1 MTLEETG
8 STALGPAVITA
19 VGLAGEGAPGSTVI
33 LCTDGLANIGLGAL
47 DEAKTEEQL
56 LQIEKFY
63 EAIGEYAKTK
73 GVTINIISIKG
84 DQSNIDSLSKLS
96 ELTGG
101 EVELVDPKD
110 LIGNFSNILSIQTIA
125 TNVTVKV
132 KLHKGLEFRNQD
144 PIHLSDDKTILARN
158 LGNVNEETEVT
169 FEYRMKSVKELINM
183 VDLDMTKL
191 LSLPFQS
198 QITYTALDGSRC
210 VRVITNTL
218 EISSD
223 KEELE
228 KKADFSVLGLNA
240 V

>member
-1 MTLEETG
+1 
-8 STALGPAVITA
+8 
-19 VGLAGEGAPGSTVI
+19 
-33 LCTDGLANIGLGAL
+33 
-47 DEAKTEEQL
+47 
-56 LQIEKFY
+56 
-63 EAIGEYAKTK
+63 
-73 GVTINIISIKG
+73 
-84 DQSNIDSLSKLS
+84 LSKVS

-144 PIHLSDDKTILARN
+144 PINLSDDKTILARN

-169 FEYRMKSVKELINM
+169 FEYRMKSVKELIKM

-191 LSLPFQS
+191 KSLPFQS

>member
-1 MTLEETG
+1 
-8 STALGPAVITA
+8 
-19 VGLAGEGAPGSTVI
+19 
-33 LCTDGLANIGLGAL
+33 
-47 DEAKTEEQL
+47 
-56 LQIEKFY
+56 
-63 EAIGEYAKTK
+63 
-73 GVTINIISIKG
+73 
-84 DQSNIDSLSKLS
+84 LSKLS

-110 LIGNFSNILSIQTIA
+110 LIGNFSNILGIQTIA

-144 PIHLSDDKTILARN
+144 PINLSDDKTILARN

-169 FEYRMKSVKELINM
+169 FEYRMKSVKELIKM
-183 VDLDMTKL
+183 LDLDMTKL
-191 LSLPFQS
+191 KSLPFQS

>member
-1 MTLEETG
+1 
-8 STALGPAVITA
+8 
-19 VGLAGEGAPGSTVI
+19 
-33 LCTDGLANIGLGAL
+33 
-47 DEAKTEEQL
+47 
-56 LQIEKFY
+56 
-63 EAIGEYAKTK
+63 
-73 GVTINIISIKG
+73 
-84 DQSNIDSLSKLS
+84 LSKLS

-110 LIGNFSNILSIQTIA
+110 LIGNFSNILGIQTIA

-144 PIHLSDDKTILARN
+144 PVNLSDDKTILARN

-169 FEYRMKSVKELINM
+169 FEYRMKSVKELIKM

-191 LSLPFQS
+191 KSLPFQS

>member
-1 MTLEETG
+1 
-8 STALGPAVITA
+8 
-19 VGLAGEGAPGSTVI
+19 
-33 LCTDGLANIGLGAL
+33 
-47 DEAKTEEQL
+47 
-56 LQIEKFY
+56 
-63 EAIGEYAKTK
+63 
-73 GVTINIISIKG
+73 
-84 DQSNIDSLSKLS
+84 LSKLS

-110 LIGNFSNILSIQTIA
+110 LIGNFSNILGIQTIA

-144 PIHLSDDKTILARN
+144 PINISDDKTILARN

-169 FEYRMKSVKELINM
+169 FEYRMKSVKELIKM

-191 LSLPFQS
+191 KSLPFQS

>member
-1 MTLEETG
+1 
-8 STALGPAVITA
+8 
-19 VGLAGEGAPGSTVI
+19 
-33 LCTDGLANIGLGAL
+33 
-47 DEAKTEEQL
+47 
-56 LQIEKFY
+56 
-63 EAIGEYAKTK
+63 
-73 GVTINIISIKG
+73 
-84 DQSNIDSLSKLS
+84 LSKVS

-110 LIGNFSNILSIQTIA
+110 LIGNFSNILSIQTLA

-144 PIHLSDDKTILARN
+144 PINLSDDKTILARN

-169 FEYRMKSVKELINM
+169 FEYRMKSVKELIKM

-191 LSLPFQS
+191 KSLPFQS

>member
-1 MTLEETG
+1 M
-8 STALGPAVITA
+8 
-19 VGLAGEGAPGSTVI
+19 
-33 LCTDGLANIGLGAL
+33 
-47 DEAKTEEQL
+47 
-56 LQIEKFY
+56 
-63 EAIGEYAKTK
+63 
-73 GVTINIISIKG
+73 
-84 DQSNIDSLSKLS
+84 SKLS

-110 LIGNFSNILSIQTIA
+110 LIGNFSNILGIQTIA

-144 PIHLSDDKTILARN
+144 PVNLSDDKTILARN

-169 FEYRMKSVKELINM
+169 FEYRMKSVKELIKM

-191 LSLPFQS
+191 KSLPFQS

>member
-1 MTLEETG
+1 M
-8 STALGPAVITA
+8 
-19 VGLAGEGAPGSTVI
+19 
-33 LCTDGLANIGLGAL
+33 
-47 DEAKTEEQL
+47 
-56 LQIEKFY
+56 
-63 EAIGEYAKTK
+63 
-73 GVTINIISIKG
+73 
-84 DQSNIDSLSKLS
+84 SKVS

-144 PIHLSDDKTILARN
+144 PINLSDDKTILARN

-169 FEYRMKSVKELINM
+169 FEYRMKSVKELIKM

-191 LSLPFQS
+191 KSLPFQS

>member
-1 MTLEETG
+1 M
-8 STALGPAVITA
+8 
-19 VGLAGEGAPGSTVI
+19 
-33 LCTDGLANIGLGAL
+33 
-47 DEAKTEEQL
+47 
-56 LQIEKFY
+56 
-63 EAIGEYAKTK
+63 
-73 GVTINIISIKG
+73 
-84 DQSNIDSLSKLS
+84 SKLS

-110 LIGNFSNILSIQTIA
+110 LIGNFSNILGIQTIA

-144 PIHLSDDKTILARN
+144 PINLSDDKTILARN

-169 FEYRMKSVKELINM
+169 FEYRMKSVKELIKM
-183 VDLDMTKL
+183 LDLDMTKL
-191 LSLPFQS
+191 KSLPFQS

>member
-1 MTLEETG
+1 M
-8 STALGPAVITA
+8 
-19 VGLAGEGAPGSTVI
+19 
-33 LCTDGLANIGLGAL
+33 
-47 DEAKTEEQL
+47 
-56 LQIEKFY
+56 
-63 EAIGEYAKTK
+63 
-73 GVTINIISIKG
+73 
-84 DQSNIDSLSKLS
+84 SKLS

-110 LIGNFSNILSIQTIA
+110 LIGNFSNILGIQTIA

-144 PIHLSDDKTILARN
+144 PINISDDKTILARN

-169 FEYRMKSVKELINM
+169 FEYRMKSVKELIKM

-191 LSLPFQS
+191 KSLPFQS

>member
-1 MTLEETG
+1 
-8 STALGPAVITA
+8 
-19 VGLAGEGAPGSTVI
+19 
-33 LCTDGLANIGLGAL
+33 
-47 DEAKTEEQL
+47 
-56 LQIEKFY
+56 
-63 EAIGEYAKTK
+63 
-73 GVTINIISIKG
+73 
-84 DQSNIDSLSKLS
+84 
-96 ELTGG
+96 
-101 EVELVDPKD
+101 
-110 LIGNFSNILSIQTIA
+110 
-125 TNVTVKV
+125 
-132 KLHKGLEFRNQD
+132 
-144 PIHLSDDKTILARN
+144 
-158 LGNVNEETEVT
+158 
-169 FEYRMKSVKELINM
+169 MKSVKELIKM

>member
-1 MTLEETG
+1 M
-8 STALGPAVITA
+8 
-19 VGLAGEGAPGSTVI
+19 
-33 LCTDGLANIGLGAL
+33 
-47 DEAKTEEQL
+47 
-56 LQIEKFY
+56 
-63 EAIGEYAKTK
+63 
-73 GVTINIISIKG
+73 
-84 DQSNIDSLSKLS
+84 SKVS

-110 LIGNFSNILSIQTIA
+110 LIGNFSNILSIQTLA

-144 PIHLSDDKTILARN
+144 PINLSDDKTILARN

-169 FEYRMKSVKELINM
+169 FEYRMKSVKELIKM

-191 LSLPFQS
+191 KSLPFQS

>member
-1 MTLEETG
+1 
-8 STALGPAVITA
+8 
-19 VGLAGEGAPGSTVI
+19 
-33 LCTDGLANIGLGAL
+33 
-47 DEAKTEEQL
+47 
-56 LQIEKFY
+56 
-63 EAIGEYAKTK
+63 
-73 GVTINIISIKG
+73 
-84 DQSNIDSLSKLS
+84 LSKVS

-144 PIHLSDDKTILARN
+144 PINLSDDKTILARN

-169 FEYRMKSVKELINM
+169 FEYRMKSVKELIKM

-191 LSLPFQS
+191 KSLPFQS

-240 V
+240 VQTSAQMARGGEVARAQVMAKAW

>member
-1 MTLEETG
+1 M
-8 STALGPAVITA
+8 
-19 VGLAGEGAPGSTVI
+19 
-33 LCTDGLANIGLGAL
+33 
-47 DEAKTEEQL
+47 
-56 LQIEKFY
+56 
-63 EAIGEYAKTK
+63 
-73 GVTINIISIKG
+73 
-84 DQSNIDSLSKLS
+84 SKLS

-110 LIGNFSNILSIQTIA
+110 LIGNFSNILGIQTIA

-144 PIHLSDDKTILARN
+144 PVNLSDDKTILARN
-158 LGNVNEETEVT
+158 LGSVNEETEVT
-169 FEYRMKSVKELINM
+169 FEYRMKSVKELIKM

-191 LSLPFQS
+191 KSLPFQS